1 MEDNNYKHDLK
12 NAMESF
18 DIPMIPVEDAYA
30 KFLNEKKKRRGFFW
44 WWFGGLAVVLLGFGL
59 GYYYNKKAENGV
71 TKKSELIIGKTETVV
86 KSDSEAA
93 LNLAKNEI
101 LNNQFKQKEKK
112 EINSDQNIVSSNNT
126 ISGEGNLLSGG
137 VVSTNTSNKTEIGT
151 RATAVK
157 LGTNDTL
164 NVTKILPTKL
174 AQVLPEKPLE
184 TATSVTSILGNRE
197 SVSPDNFN
205 LLPTYFNYFLKPFN
219 YKYTYKKFGLEPY
232 NPIFKVKNMSI
243 IKPTTFGHKY
253 FVLLAVNDP
262 LNVFPGAIYRKMNVN
277 VGLEKQL
284 GKKTY
289 FYAKGGL
296 NAFNLRRQYLNNYD
310 TINGDIYHDSI
321 RFNTLRQLGVGM
333 GFVGNISKRSR
344 LGFGFTYAWN
354 INIKGTN
361 YQTIQKSSGNSE
373 TINKP
378 YTLNRAYFKN
388 LNFNTK
394 GLNLNV
400 FFITEINR
408 RFDFTIE
415 SNLGF
420 TTINNNLL
428 YNGVDK
434 SSLVSTPRALF
445 FGLKYNFY

>member
-44 WWFGGLAVVLLGFGL
+44 WWFGGLAVVLLGSGL

-93 LNLAKNEI
+93 LKLAKNEI

-126 ISGEGNLLSGG
+126 ISKNNTLLSKNI
-137 VVSTNTSNKTEIGT
+137 VSTNNAENTIASTITLG
-151 RATAVK
+151 VK
-157 LGTNDTL
+157 DTL
-164 NVTKILPTKL
+164 NTAENRLTEMES
-174 AQVLPEKPLE
+174 VLPEKALE
-184 TATSVTSILGNRE
+184 TATSVASILGNRE

-205 LLPTYFNYFLKPFN
+205 LLPTYFNYYLKPFN
-219 YKYTYKKFGLEPY
+219 YKYTYKKFALEPY
-232 NPIFKVKNMSI
+232 NATFKVKSMSI
-243 IKPTTFGHKY
+243 DKPSVFGHKY

-400 FFITEINR
+400 FFITEISR